1 MCVCVLRVLARFR
14 DAGAGGMVILQ
25 MVTVASGSR
34 SARTLFW
41 EFSMERFPWHLAVC
55 WMLRMVLCLGSS
67 QSRQKLN
74 VVFEPGT
81 SDRNSETL
89 LACESCTVFSEHFVL
104 HDREI
109 DTPTLSPECQ

>member
-1 MCVCVLRVLARFR
+1 
-14 DAGAGGMVILQ
+14 
-25 MVTVASGSR
+25 
-34 SARTLFW
+34 
-41 EFSMERFPWHLAVC
+41 MERFQWHLAVC
-55 WMLRMVLCLGSS
+55 WMLRTVLCLGSS

-81 SDRNSETL
+81 SDSNGETL
-89 LACESCTVFSEHFVL
+89 LAGGSCTVFSEHFVL